1 VQTVAITG
9 VATVLG
15 QRVLAGLDQA
25 GAGRII
31 GIDSRL
37 SQLRPHGFEQLV
49 ADLRTATDAELA
61 GALEEAD
68 TLVHLAW
75 PQGSPRDPS
84 PANVDRTRR
93 LLAVASGSPVETI
106 VHVSTAT
113 VYGAW
118 PDNAVPLTEEAPLR
132 PNPGFMDAVQR
143 AEAERLFADWAAE
156 RPGSAVAVLRPV
168 PILGPGIEG
177 WLVRALGGAGP
188 VRVGDNDPPRQ
199 FVHAEDV
206 AAAVVRAGVDR
217 LDGAFNVTPDGWVDG
232 PTVRDLVAGRPPL
245 PLPTRLAAPAASWAW
260 ALHLTDVPPEVLPLV
275 VHPWVIAN
283 DRLRAAGWVPRY
295 SNEEALVAGR
305 PGSPWREMS
314 PRRRQEVALAGA
326 GLALAGATGA
336 VVTAAVRHR
345 RRLHSLGN

>member
-9 VATVLG
+9 VGTALG

-25 GAGRII
+25 GAQRII
-31 GIDSRL
+31 GIDSRP
-37 SQLRPHGFEQLV
+37 SQFRPHGFEQLV
-49 ADLRTATDAELA
+49 ADLRTTTAAEL
-61 GALEEAD
+61 GGVLEEVD
-68 TLVHLAW
+68 TIVHLAW
-75 PQGSPRDPS
+75 SQVSRGDPS
-84 PANVDRTRR
+84 PGNVDRTRR
-93 LLAVASGSPVETI
+93 LLAAADGSGVETL

-118 PDNAVPLTEEAPLR
+118 PDNPVPLTEEAPLR
-132 PNPGFMDAVQR
+132 PNPGFIDAVQR
-143 AEAERLFADWAAE
+143 AEVERLFADWAAE
-156 RPGSAVAVLRPV
+156 RPSAAVAVLRPV
-168 PILGPGIEG
+168 PMLGPGIEG

-199 FVHAEDV
+199 FVHPEDV
-206 AAAVVRAGVDR
+206 VAAVVRAATDR
-217 LDGAFNVTPDGWVDG
+217 LDGPFNVTPDGWVDG

-245 PLPTRLAAPAASWAW
+245 PLPTRLAGPAASWAW

-275 VHPWVIAN
+275 VHPWVVAN
-283 DRLRAAGWVPRY
+283 DRLRAAGWEPRY

-326 GLALAGATGA
+326 GLGLLGLAGGA
-336 VVTAAVRHR
+336 VAVAARHR
-345 RRLHSLGN
+345 RRLRSPGS